1 MQSTPKGPSYLLMFT
16 NMMCCFTQQ
25 MMLFNSK
32 CSTAQHTLPGNTFFF
47 FSPCLLLSATSL
59 QPSSFISRT
68 SNLKIYTISWPTS
81 VG

>member
-47 FSPCLLLSATSL
+47 FFTLFA
-59 QPSSFISRT
+59 SFSHIT
-68 SNLKIYTISWPTS
+68 AAQ
-81 VG
+81 